1 MVLSMTNVVPDMLE
15 SILVRLD
22 VKDLIRCKN
31 VSKLWRLF
39 ISSNRFVYAHSRFR
53 YHTDRNNSEF
63 RHRRIVMVQL
73 SRHHSREYFY
83 GLPHNNMYRHDT
95 KCNIVGSSNGLVC
108 IVHSSRAHMSVA
120 NPSTRQFRIL
130 PKPLPG
136 YVPIVHGGYNLIG
149 PIGFGY
155 DSFSDDYKVV
165 LGSRGGPSCTRF
177 TVFSLKTNAWK
188 HAGQFGC
195 SQLVLQFVGA
205 FCNGAIHW
213 FMKADN
219 SKYVI
224 IAFDLSTEE
233 FKEIPQPP
241 DLDCTLS
248 SRLGIIDG
256 CLCICHPTIYFGD
269 RPIWV
274 MKTYNVKSSWTL
286 LPPYDD
292 VPHKVNDAIHTL
304 KCPEDDYVP
313 HTSFFTDDKIELRY
327 KGTDLCAPIFVHS
340 LVSPHVYR
348 RLKRKRE
355 PTNNH
360 KLHVLPSCPVS
371 DSCGL
376 DVEKDLILIIY
387 VE

>member
-1 MVLSMTNVVPDMLE
+1 
-15 SILVRLD
+15 
-22 VKDLIRCKN
+22 
-31 VSKLWRLF
+31 
-39 ISSNRFVYAHSRFR
+39 
-53 YHTDRNNSEF
+53 
-63 RHRRIVMVQL
+63 MVQH
-73 SRHHSREYFY
+73 SRHHSREYIY

-95 KCNIVGSSNGLVC
+95 QCNIVGSSNGLVC
-108 IVHSSRAHMSVA
+108 IVHSSRACMSVA

-136 YVPIVHGGYNLIG
+136 YVAIVHGEYNLIG

-165 LGSRGGPSCTRF
+165 LGSRGGSSCWF
-177 TVFSLKTNAWK
+177 TVLSLKTNAWK

-195 SQLVLQFVGA
+195 SQLVLQLVGA
-205 FCNGAIHW
+205 VCNGAIHW

-219 SKYVI
+219 SKYEI

-233 FKEIPQPP
+233 FTEIPQPP
-241 DLDCTLS
+241 DLGCTLS

-256 CLCICHPTIYFGD
+256 CLCICYPTIYISD
-269 RPIWV
+269 RPIWI

-286 LPPYDD
+286 LPPY
-292 VPHKVNDAIHTL
+292 AIHTL
-304 KCPEDDYVP
+304 KCPKDDYVP
-313 HTSFFTDDKIELRY
+313 HTSFFTDDDDDKIELRY
-327 KGTDLCAPIFVHS
+327 KESDLCAPIIVRS

-348 RLKRKRE
+348 RLKRKRG

-371 DSCGL
+371 DSCVL